1 MEKIRRPRGKAR
13 YGLLFGIGYDII
25 PPVQTNKAGL
35 ERKNMQNKERQLT
48 PVEQKR
54 KTDFE
59 KTCEEMAQKGYLKRD
74 LTVSVLQANIM
85 GVIIMLP
92 FAILALIMYLFANSS
107 NNRNLSLSLSTYIV
121 FLIVLLLLIV
131 LHEAI
136 HGLTWAF
143 FAKRRWNAIAFG
155 IIWKMLTPYCTC
167 TEPLTKRQYIIGVAM
182 PTLVLGFGLAGIAAG
197 IGSFELFMLSEIMI
211 FCGGGDFLII
221 LKLLLYRCRDKE
233 ILCYDHP
240 YECGVVAFE
249 KK

>member
-1 MEKIRRPRGKAR
+1 
-13 YGLLFGIGYDII
+13 
-25 PPVQTNKAGL
+25 
-35 ERKNMQNKERQLT
+35 MQNKERHLT

-85 GVIIMLP
+85 GVIIMSP
-92 FAILALIMYLFANSS
+92 FAMLALILYLFAHS
-107 NNRNLSLSLSTYIV
+107 NNGRNFSFSLSACII
-121 FLIVLLLLIV
+121 FLIALLLLTV

-136 HGLTWAF
+136 HGLAWAF
-143 FAKRRWNAIAFG
+143 FTKGHWNAIAFG
-155 IIWKMLTPYCTC
+155 FIWKMLTPYCTC
-167 TEPLTKRQYIIGVAM
+167 TEPLTKWQYIIGVAM

-197 IGSFELFMLSEIMI
+197 IGNFALFMLSETMI

-221 LKLLLYRCRDKE
+221 LKLLLYRCRNKE
-233 ILCYDHP
+233 VLCYDHP
-240 YECGVVAFE
+240 YECGVVLFE

>member
-1 MEKIRRPRGKAR
+1 
-13 YGLLFGIGYDII
+13 
-25 PPVQTNKAGL
+25 
-35 ERKNMQNKERQLT
+35 MQNKERHLT

-182 PTLVLGFGLAGIAAG
+182 PTLVLGGGVAAVAVMANQLLLFFLA
-197 IGSFELFMLSEIMI
+197 EFMILA
-211 FCGGGDFLII
+211 GGGDFLILLKI
-221 LKLLLYRCRDKE
+221 LFYRTDKNE
-233 ILCYDHP
+233 SKYCDHP
-240 YECGVVAFE
+240 YECGFVVFE
-249 KK
+249 K

>member
-1 MEKIRRPRGKAR
+1 MLSGV
-13 YGLLFGIGYDII
+13 GYDII
-25 PPVQTNKAGL
+25 PSVQTNKSRL
-35 ERKNMQNKERQLT
+35 ERKNVQRKERHLT

-54 KTDFE
+54 KADFE

-85 GVIIMLP
+85 AVIIMLP
-92 FAILALIMYLFANSS
+92 FAILALIVYLFANSS
-107 NNRNLSLSLSTYIV
+107 DSRNFSFSLSAFIV
-121 FLIVLLLLIV
+121 FLIALLLLTA

-143 FAKRRWNAIAFG
+143 FAKGHWNAISFG

-167 TEPLTKRQYIIGVAM
+167 TEPLTKRQYITGVAM

-197 IGSFELFMLSEIMI
+197 TGSFALFMLSEIMI
-211 FCGGGDFLII
+211 FCGGGDFFII
-221 LKLLLYRCRDKE
+221 MKSLLYRCHNKE
-233 ILCYDHP
+233 VLCYDHP
-240 YECGVVAFE
+240 YECGVVIFE

>member
-1 MEKIRRPRGKAR
+1 
-13 YGLLFGIGYDII
+13 
-25 PPVQTNKAGL
+25 
-35 ERKNMQNKERQLT
+35 
-48 PVEQKR
+48 
-54 KTDFE
+54 
-59 KTCEEMAQKGYLKRD
+59 
-74 LTVSVLQANIM
+74 M

-167 TEPLTKRQYIIGVAM
+167 TEPLTKQQYIAGAAV
-182 PTLVLGFGLAGIAAG
+182 PTLILGFGLAGIAAN
-197 IGSFELFMLSEIMI
+197 IGSYWLFVLSEIMI
-211 FCGGGDFLII
+211 FGGGGGFLII
-221 LKLLLYRCRDKE
+221 LKLLLHRCRKKE
-233 ILCYDHP
+233 VLYYDHP

-249 KK
+249 KE